1 MHTLR
6 ETAIR
11 NVASGEN
18 VVIYQPA
25 NLYDCTLGDNVFVG
39 PFVEIQGHT
48 RIGNDSKIQSH
59 TFICEYVTIG
69 ERCFIDARRDVRQ
82 RYVPRGKAQRRPREL
97 GKNCDWQRC
106 VYRQRRNHSGG
117 QHLRWGRD
125 WRGQRGDQIHYG
137 ERRVGREP
145 GKAAAAAITKM
156 PYHMGRH
163 CERFSDYARQDL

>member
-69 ERCFIDARRDVRQ
+69 ERCFIGHGVMFANDMFRE
-82 RYVPRGKAQRRPREL
+82 GKPNADREL

-125 WRGQRGDQIHYG
+125 WRGQRGDQIHYR

-145 GKAAAAAITKM
+145 GKACCGGYNKNAG
-156 PYHMGRH
+156 HMGRH